1 MSPIFDRDTQI
12 HVFEDIWWL
21 AFALWLVCIIE
32 VSLPKGSQNWSLTAL
47 MQRGHIDN
55 NQEWFN
61 IFNIIFELVS
71 AYATVGLSLGVPYD
85 NYS

>member
-1 MSPIFDRDTQI
+1 MACLHYRGKSI
-12 HVFEDIWWL
+12 
-21 AFALWLVCIIE
+21 
-32 VSLPKGSQNWSLTAL
+32 KKSQNWILTTL

-55 NQEWFN
+55 DQEWFS